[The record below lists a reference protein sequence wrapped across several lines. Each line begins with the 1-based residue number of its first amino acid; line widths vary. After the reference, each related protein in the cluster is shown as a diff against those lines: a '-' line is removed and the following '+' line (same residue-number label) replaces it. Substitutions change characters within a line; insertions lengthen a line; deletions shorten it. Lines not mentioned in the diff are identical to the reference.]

1 VTETDLRP
9 ALPGDAA
16 EIARLAGAL
25 GYEASGEQMRVRL
38 LRLCPDPAQCVLVA
52 SAGAAPL
59 LGWIHA
65 ARMLVLESGEVVEI
79 LGLVVDAAARR
90 RAIGRALVAAAER
103 WARECGIE
111 RIVVRS
117 NAVRAEAH
125 SFYPALGYAL
135 AKTQQVYRKSLG
147 RHAGA

>member
-1 VTETDLRP
+1 VTETVLRP
-9 ALPGDAA
+9 ARPEDAA

-52 SAGAAPL
+52 GAGAAQL

-65 ARMLVLESGEVVEI
+65 ARTLVLESGEAVEI
-79 LGLVVDAAARR
+79 LGLVVDPAARR
-90 RAIGRALVAAAER
+90 RAIGRALVAAAEL
-103 WARECGIE
+103 WARECGVE

-117 NAVRAEAH
+117 NAARSEAH
-125 SFYPALGYAL
+125 AFYPALGYTL
-135 AKTQQVYRKSLG
+135 AKTQQVYRKPLK
-147 RHAGA
+147 